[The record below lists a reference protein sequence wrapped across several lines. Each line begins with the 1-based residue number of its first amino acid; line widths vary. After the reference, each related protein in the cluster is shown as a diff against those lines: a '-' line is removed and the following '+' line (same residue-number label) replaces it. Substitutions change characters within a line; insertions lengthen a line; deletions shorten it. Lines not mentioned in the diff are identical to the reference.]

1 MMRAMMILLDD
12 DTYAALEA
20 MALEDI
26 REPGQQ
32 AAWLIRE
39 GLDALERA
47 GVPAILPPVSYE
59 EDRFDRMLAELRTI
73 VAGKTLASPQH
84 DTHLRDSSM
93 PQGIA
98 CGLNIFTSSTTA
110 PGCVSCPACR
120 AIRRAREDAMLDA
133 ARAMSLEDGA

>member
-1 MMRAMMILLDD
+1 MMRAMTILLDD

-39 GLDALERA
+39 GLDGLERA
-47 GVPAILPPVSYE
+47 GVPAVLPPVSYE
-59 EDRFDRMLAELRTI
+59 EDRFDQMLAELRSI
-73 VAGKTLASPQH
+73 VAMDMLASPQN
-84 DTHLRDSSM
+84 DTHLRDANN

-98 CGLNIFTSSTTA
+98 CGTVILTSSTTA
-110 PGCVSCPACR
+110 PGCVTCPPCR
-120 AIRRAREDAMLDA
+120 AIYRERESVMLDA
-133 ARAMSLEDGA
+133 ARAMSREEDV